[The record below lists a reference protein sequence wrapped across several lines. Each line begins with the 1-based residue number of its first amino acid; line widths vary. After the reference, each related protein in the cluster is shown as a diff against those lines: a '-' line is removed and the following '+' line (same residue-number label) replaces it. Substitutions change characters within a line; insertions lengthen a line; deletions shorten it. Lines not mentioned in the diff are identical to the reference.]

1 MIPLESDPKKPRGIL
16 LDYGGTLVE
25 ELGFDVRA
33 GHAWML
39 AQASHVPGGVTL
51 DDVVER
57 AKRVVAPL
65 SRKREELG
73 IEIPWLP
80 LTRLIYDRFG
90 VRFDVPLA
98 DLEMGFWDASVLT
111 RAMPGAREA
120 LDRIHAIGIPL
131 AVLSNAMFTSA
142 TIRHD
147 LDKHGLADHLEF
159 VMVSSDYVVRKPS
172 HLGCEIAAVRLG
184 VAPSDIWF
192 VGDRLDTDVVAARA
206 AGMQPVWLMPPNAAP
221 STEPDLSVA
230 SWDELVR
237 NLEAVE

>member
-1 MIPLESDPKKPRGIL
+1 VKRPRGIL

-33 GHAWML
+33 AHAWML
-39 AQASHVPGGVTL
+39 TQAAHVPAEVTL
-51 DDVVER
+51 EEVVER

-65 SRKREELG
+65 SRRREELG

-80 LTRLIYDRFG
+80 LTRLVYDRFG

-98 DLEMGFWDASVLT
+98 ELEVGFWDASVRT

-120 LDRIHAIGIPL
+120 LDRIHAIGIPM
-131 AVLSNAMFTSA
+131 AVLSNAMFTSN

-147 LDKHGLADHLEF
+147 LDKHGLADHLAF

-184 VAPSDIWF
+184 VAPSDLWF
-192 VGDRLDTDVVAARA
+192 AGDRLDTDVTAARA
-206 AGMQPVWLMPPNAAP
+206 AGMQTVWLMPPNAAP
-221 STEPDLSVA
+221 SAEPDLSVA

-237 NLEAVE
+237 KLEAAE

>member
-1 MIPLESDPKKPRGIL
+1 MGLKERPRGML

-33 GHAWML
+33 AHAWML
-39 AQASHVPGGVTL
+39 EQASHVPAGVTL

-65 SRKREELG
+65 SRRREELG

-80 LTRLIYDRFG
+80 LTRLVYDRFG
-90 VRFDVPLA
+90 VQFDRPL
-98 DLEMGFWDASVLT
+98 DELETGFWDASVLT

-120 LDRIHAIGIPL
+120 LDRIHGLGIPM

-147 LDKHGLADHLEF
+147 LDKHRLADRLEF

-172 HLGCEIAAVRLG
+172 HLGCEIAAARLG
-184 VAPSDIWF
+184 VAPGDIWF
-192 VGDRLDTDVVAARA
+192 VGDRLDTDVTAARA
-206 AGMQPVWLMPPNAAP
+206 AGMQTVWLMPPNAAP
-221 STEPDLSVA
+221 STEPELSVA

-237 NLEAVE
+237 KLEAAE

>member
-1 MIPLESDPKKPRGIL
+1 MRPRGIL

-33 GHAWML
+33 AHAWML
-39 AQASHVPGGVTL
+39 AQASHVPAGVTL
-51 DDVVER
+51 EAIVER

-73 IEIPWLP
+73 IEIPWIP
-80 LTRLIYDRFG
+80 LTRLVYDRFG
-90 VRFDVPLA
+90 VRFGTPLA
-98 DLEMGFWDASVLT
+98 ELETGFWDASVLT

-120 LDRIHAIGIPL
+120 LDRIHAIGIPM
-131 AVLSNAMFTSA
+131 AVLSNAMFTSE

-147 LDKHGLADHLEF
+147 LDKHGLAEHLEF

-184 VAPSDIWF
+184 LAPSEMWF
-192 VGDRLDTDVVAARA
+192 VGDRLDTDVTAARA
-206 AGMQPVWLMPPNAAP
+206 AGMRTVWLMPPNAAA
-221 STEPDLSVA
+221 STEPDLSV
-230 SWDELVR
+230 SNWNELVQK
-237 NLEAVE
+237 LEAAE

>member
-1 MIPLESDPKKPRGIL
+1 MGLNERPRGPI

-25 ELGFDVRA
+25 ELGFDGRA
-33 GHAWML
+33 AHAWML
-39 AQASHVPGGVTL
+39 AQASHVPDGVTL

-57 AKRVVAPL
+57 AQRVVAPL
-65 SRKREELG
+65 SRRRDELG
-73 IEIPWLP
+73 IEIPWVP
-80 LTRLIYDRFG
+80 LTRLVYDRFA

-98 DLEMGFWDASVLT
+98 ELEAGFWDASVLT
-111 RAMPGAREA
+111 RALPGARQA
-120 LDRIHAIGIPL
+120 LDRIHAIGIPM

-184 VAPSDIWF
+184 LAPSDILF
-192 VGDRLDTDVVAARA
+192 VGDRLDTDVAAARA
-206 AGMQPVWLMPPNAAP
+206 AGMQTVWLMPPNARP
-221 STEPDLSVA
+221 SAESDLSVA

-237 NLEAVE
+237 HLEAAQ

>member
-1 MIPLESDPKKPRGIL
+1 MRRPRGIL

-33 GHAWML
+33 AHAWML
-39 AQASHVPGGVTL
+39 AQASHVPAGVTL

-57 AKRVVAPL
+57 ARRVVAPL

-73 IEIPWLP
+73 IEIPWVP
-80 LTRLIYDRFG
+80 LTRLVYDRFG
-90 VRFDVPLA
+90 VQFGVPLT
-98 DLEMGFWDASVLT
+98 DLEVGFWDASVLT
-111 RAMPGAREA
+111 RPLPGAREA
-120 LDRIHAIGIPL
+120 LDRIHALGIPM
-131 AVLSNAMFTSA
+131 AVLSNAMFASS

-184 VAPSDIWF
+184 VAASEIWF
-192 VGDRLDTDVVAARA
+192 VGDRLDTDVTAARA
-206 AGMQPVWLMPPNAAP
+206 AGMQTVWLMSPNAAA
-221 STEPDLSVA
+221 SAEPDLSVS
-230 SWDELVR
+230 SWNDLVR
-237 NLEAVE
+237 TLEATT